1 MQKIQNEILRCC
13 NLSKISD
20 RGSIVK
26 LHARCK
32 IIGLGQRM
40 RKQLLWLMYILSR
53 DKAFHRIPMRVT
65 RSAGK
70 IVFKLPNKITPISEH
85 SPFYVGSKVW
95 DELSIAIQEFGD
107 KFAFK
112 KEIDRMNRVYV
123 KL

>member
-1 MQKIQNEILRCC
+1 
-13 NLSKISD
+13 
-20 RGSIVK
+20 
-26 LHARCK
+26 
-32 IIGLGQRM
+32 M

-53 DKAFHRIPMRVT
+53 DKAFHRILMRVT

-70 IVFKLPNKITPISEH
+70 IVFKLPKKITPISEH
-85 SPFYVGSKVW
+85 SPFYVRSKVW